1 MIRLAQAVFKGG
13 GVKGIAL
20 VGALA
25 VAEELGWRWR
35 AVAGT
40 SAGGLVAALVAAG
53 YRAEALREIIHDL
66 DLRSFGDAQ
75 GLKVTSLLLH
85 EGIFKGEKLLAEVDR
100 LLSDRLG
107 RPRVT
112 FRDLPVACQIVAT
125 DLTHRRLLVFP
136 HDLGRPPYSL
146 EDPYDFPVADAVR
159 ASTAIPFFFQPYRLE
174 LPNGVRATLVD
185 GGLLS
190 NFPVHLFQPIGGP
203 ACVPTFGFDLR
214 GTYWAA
220 REGQAIV
227 GPDFLVGWIG
237 FSDEGPANAGLIRL
251 MGGVRLAFPSRD
263 VRPSIYGRAGFQGLR
278 HRHWHHLHHWH
289 GPLDFTAALA
299 LEGGGAIDFAVAPN
313 VTLGGHAGLNLLT
326 SGHAYLNLGAHL
338 AGDDADDRVEPILCR
353 TGARHHVAET
363 AEQAARIEALLDSL
377 NIPSDD
383 EETEGD
389 AADDTE

>member
-20 VGALA
+20 VGGLA

-40 SAGGLVAALVAAG
+40 SAGALVAALVAAG
-53 YRAEALREIIHDL
+53 YRAQELREIVRDL
-66 DLRSFGDAQ
+66 NLRSFGDAA
-75 GLKVTSLLLH
+75 GLKVASLLLH
-85 EGIFKGEKLLAEVDR
+85 EGMFKGEKLLAEVDR

-125 DLTHRRLLVFP
+125 DLTHRRMLVFP
-136 HDLGRPPYSL
+136 RDLARPPYSM

-203 ACVPTFGFDLR
+203 ACLPTFGFDLR
-214 GTYWAA
+214 GGDDLPQPTDTPLELVQAMVNTILSARDLSA
-220 REGQAIV
+220 RENQ
-227 GPDFLVGWIG
+227 DY
-237 FSDEGPANAGLIRL
+237 
-251 MGGVRLAFPSRD
+251 VRIIPIETAPYRTTQFDIDADGKEELYR
-263 VRPSIYGRAGFQGLR
+263 RGRAAAEAFFADPETQR
-278 HRHWHHLHHWH
+278 W
-289 GPLDFTAALA
+289 LDQ
-299 LEGGGAIDFAVAPN
+299 FAVRRA
-313 VTLGGHAGLNLLT
+313 L
-326 SGHAYLNLGAHL
+326 
-338 AGDDADDRVEPILCR
+338 R
-353 TGARHHVAET
+353 ARRLPLSV
-363 AEQAARIEALLDSL
+363 
-377 NIPSDD
+377 
-383 EETEGD
+383 
-389 AADDTE
+389 